1 MCESLNVKKLKN
13 ELIDQLNEDL
23 NKSKLN
29 KQLKQKLVNEIK
41 SATIDSA
48 KLILRQERQLI
59 YNLDQ
64 NEKILESNLNNLINK
79 EKDLLKKLEDSNNNY
94 EEIINDYN
102 ELKSLISSK
111 NFNFDYIFQKNEN
124 VSRIGNLMVNR

>member
-23 NKSKLN
+23 NKSNLN

-124 VSRIGNLMVNR
+124 VSRIGNLMVNI